1 MADRIPVF
9 HSGGQHRRDRA
20 AAVIAHGLDTCDLIA
35 RADREVE
42 LFVAELASVRVE
54 RDKTRSQLDE
64 LRVAYDQLHAN
75 VALTPQ
81 FSPEWVEYFKAK
93 DEIIARLTL
102 GYKESRQHMW
112 PSADS
117 RAADSQVLS
126 RHAQNG
132 ISPHA

>member
-9 HSGGQHRRDRA
+9 YSGGQHRRDRA

-42 LFVAELASVRVE
+42 RVVAELASVRVE

-64 LRVAYDQLHAN
+64 LRAAYDQLHSN

-81 FSPEWVEYFKAK
+81 FPPEWIECIKAK
-93 DEIIARLTL
+93 DEIIARPTL
-102 GYKESRQHMW
+102 GYK
-112 PSADS
+112 
-117 RAADSQVLS
+117 
-126 RHAQNG
+126 
-132 ISPHA
+132 